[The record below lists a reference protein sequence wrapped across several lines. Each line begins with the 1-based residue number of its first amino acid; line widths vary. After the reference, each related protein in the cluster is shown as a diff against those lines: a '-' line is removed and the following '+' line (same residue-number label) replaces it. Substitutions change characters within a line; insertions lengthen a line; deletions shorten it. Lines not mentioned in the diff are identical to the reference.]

1 MMSDSIMH
9 EQMDIKPTLE
19 IKVFH
24 RAPEPIHKVNQATQK
39 TVVVVGKEHFLM
51 CKQLMQDN
59 AADDEFAILLNIPPD
74 KVRYFKHKM
83 QIFEDKIRARRRA
96 ARLNKRRNR
105 RNRKK
110 PEGSINRYIRKKEM
124 SAEERFKYARQ
135 LILENF
141 STREISKAL
150 RVSERSV
157 TRFRRRLNEQKRKL
171 QEEGK
176 LEVDPEE
183 ETEEY
188 KFKFLS
194 AEVKAEKIA
203 ELSDKGM
210 GATEIAK
217 ALHISD
223 KTVRRWRIR
232 LDEMKANPD
241 KYNKKYMRKE
251 PLERPRFEP
260 KKQYIKSLD
269 KEVIEKAKRLF
280 EKGETNKDMCVILG
294 LSMNTVKKL
303 IKMITNGTID
313 SLVDDTLDLLTSRGR
328 GKISK
333 VSDHTRKK
341 IKTEVA
347 VKSEWNEEDNKNDD
361 DDDWGNDGFDDDPW
375 GGNDEN
381 KWGDDSSS
389 DDEDDDVPLARLK
402 KDDSFGSMKVKN
414 ERRDEFDDGKLQ
426 TEFWRI

>member
-1 MMSDSIMH
+1 
-9 EQMDIKPTLE
+9 
-19 IKVFH
+19 
-24 RAPEPIHKVNQATQK
+24 
-39 TVVVVGKEHFLM
+39 M

-59 AADDEFAILLNIPPD
+59 ATDDEFAILLNIPPD

-203 ELSDKGM
+203 ELSEKGM

-232 LDEMKANPD
+232 LDEMKENPE

-251 PLERPRFEP
+251 PGERPRYEP

-269 KEVIEKAKRLF
+269 REVIEKAKRLF

-313 SLVDDTLDLLTSRGR
+313 TLVDDTLDLLTSKGR
-328 GKISK
+328 GKL
-333 VSDHTRKK
+333 TRVAEQAKKK
-341 IKTEVA
+341 IKLETGI
-347 VKSEWNEEDNKNDD
+347 KSEWDEEDNKNDEE
-361 DDDWGNDGFDDDPW
+361 DDWGNDGFDDGW
-375 GGNDEN
+375 GNDEN
-381 KWGDDSSS
+381 KWGDDSS
-389 DDEDDDVPLARLK
+389 DDDDDDDDDVPLARLK
-402 KDDSFGSMKVKN
+402 KDDSFGSIKVKN
-414 ERRDEFDDGKLQ
+414 EGTDEFDDGELSLFCDWEHLEPEISFSENLK
-426 TEFWRI
+426 F